1 MRAWLPAIL
10 LAVVVAI
17 AVGLALGASRTPS
30 DAERADE
37 IARGLR
43 CPDCQSLSVAD
54 SPTESAAEIR
64 RQIDELVAAGASS
77 AAVRDHFVE
86 RYGEWI
92 LLAPA
97 SPIPWV
103 VPFAAIGAAAAALA
117 VWLARSRGRT
127 PAVRAEIG
135 AQPADDVRRRLREEA
150 DALDA

>member
-1 MRAWLPAIL
+1 MRGWLPAIL
-10 LAVVVAI
+10 LAVVAAI
-17 AVGLALGASRTPS
+17 ALGLALGASRTPS

-64 RQIDELVAAGASS
+64 RQIDDLVAAGASS
-77 AAVRDHFVE
+77 DAVRDHFVD

-97 SPIPWV
+97 SPVPWI
-103 VPFAAIGAAAAALA
+103 VPFAVIGAAGAALA
-117 VWLARSRGRT
+117 VWLARSRGRAS
-127 PAVRAEIG
+127 PVRVDG
-135 AQPADDVRRRLREEA
+135 AQPADDVRRRLRDEA
-150 DALDA
+150 EALDA